1 MREKIAKRGGGGE
14 EGAATS
20 LEVSS
25 SQPFQPEPVDR
36 LLKIDF
42 VTLDPPH
49 DSDKNCDRLKGFVL
63 ESHTLDIKDTK
74 TAVNKA
80 MKNFQLL
87 ICSFPFVYLHKEFY
101 KL

>member
-1 MREKIAKRGGGGE
+1 MGRKALPLHSR
-14 EGAATS
+14 S
-20 LEVSS
+20 VP

-63 ESHTLDIKDTK
+63 ESHTLDIKDTPK
-74 TAVNKA
+74 
-80 MKNFQLL
+80 QQ
-87 ICSFPFVYLHKEFY
+87 
-101 KL
+101 